1 MAVVRSASY
10 VVVVAVIIAAILSV
24 SQAQAPDQATYLAAH
39 NAARSELNVGMVPLV
54 WNVAAYS
61 VAAAWAAGCVY
72 GHNPNADSYGENI
85 AMGTGLTATEAMDMW
100 LSEKAN
106 YDYATGTCSGVCG
119 HYTQIVWNT
128 TTSVGC
134 ASADCGT
141 DGIFHVCDYSPPG
154 NVGDDR
160 PY

>member
-1 MAVVRSASY
+1 MAVQCSARY
-10 VVVVAVIIAAILSV
+10 VVVAVVTIAAILTV

-39 NAARSELNVGMVPLV
+39 NAARSELNVGLVPLV
-54 WNVAAYS
+54 WNDAAYAVAAS
-61 VAAAWAAGCVY
+61 WAAGCQFD
-72 GHNPNADSYGENI
+72 HNANRGNYGENI
-85 AMGTGLTATEAMDMW
+85 AWGTSLTATGAMKSW
-100 LSEKAN
+100 VAEKAK
-106 YDYATGTCSGVCG
+106 YDYATNTCSAVCG

-141 DGIFHVCDYSPPG
+141 SIFHVCDYSPPG
-154 NVGDDR
+154 NVGNDP